1 MEPETTLMD
10 WNRLFEVLVT
20 LIVLAFFVERALSLL
35 FEWRHFVSR
44 FAAAGLKEP
53 LAFVLALLVTWQWKF
68 DALGVVMDDPAPSFI
83 GQLIT
88 AAVIAG
94 GSKASIKLFKDIAG
108 VGNTVAAARE
118 ELRREDDAR
127 AVAVPPPAQ

>member
-1 MEPETTLMD
+1 MALDDTT
-10 WNRLFEVLVT
+10 
-20 LIVLAFFVERALSLL
+20 
-35 FEWRHFVSR
+35 
-44 FAAAGLKEP
+44 
-53 LAFVLALLVTWQWKF
+53 
-68 DALGVVMDDPAPSFI
+68 PSFI